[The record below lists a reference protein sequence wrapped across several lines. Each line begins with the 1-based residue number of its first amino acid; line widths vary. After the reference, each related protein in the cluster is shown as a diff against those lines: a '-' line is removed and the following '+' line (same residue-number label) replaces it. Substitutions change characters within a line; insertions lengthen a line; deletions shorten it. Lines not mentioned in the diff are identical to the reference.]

1 MPATIAYLEPGE
13 TVPSPGEVGP
23 HGLVAVGGDLRPA
36 TLIDAYGKGIFPWY
50 QEAPVLWFSPDPR
63 MVLLPEELRV
73 SRSLRR
79 VLNKNQFEVRFDTAF
94 DRVITACA
102 AVERPG
108 QSGTW
113 INRDMVRAYNDLH
126 REGYAHSC
134 EVWRDGRLAGG
145 LYGVSLGGAFF
156 GESMFTLEPDASK
169 VAFVRLIE
177 RAREWTF
184 TLVDCQIYT
193 DHLARFGA
201 RELPRGEFLQILAGA
216 LRLPTRRGSWA
227 APGGSGRAEGG

>member
-1 MPATIAYLEPGE
+1 MPATIACLEPGE

-23 HGLVAVGGDLRPA
+23 HGLVAVGGDLRSA

-50 QEAPVLWFSPDPR
+50 QEAPILWFSPDPR
-63 MVLLPEELRV
+63 MVLLPEKLRV

-113 INRDMVRAYNDLH
+113 INSDMVRAYNDLH

-177 RAREWTF
+177 RLREWAF
-184 TLVDCQIYT
+184 TLVDCQIFT

-201 RELPRGEFLQILAGA
+201 RELPRGEFLQTLAGA

-227 APGGSGRAEGG
+227 A